1 MPRVA
6 RKKVTVAQLERALT
20 RKKSRLDALVKR
32 RQQLRNQLDGVE
44 RQLQGFSGRD
54 QGGVTRRRRKRSRNS
69 LSLRQLV
76 IELLTQ
82 HRKGLSMA
90 ELKEQIAASGYR
102 SHSTNFRNVLYQCLY
117 YLKGVKHN
125 KKTGKYVM
133 KG

>member
-6 RKKVTVAQLERALT
+6 RKKVTVAQLERVLASK
-20 RKKSRLDALVKR
+20 RSRLDALVKR
-32 RQQLRNQLDGVE
+32 RQRLQNQLDGVE

-54 QGGVTRRRRKRSRNS
+54 ADRVTRRRERTRNS
-69 LSLRQLV
+69 PSLREV
-76 IELLTQ
+76 VVRLLTQ

-90 ELKEQIAASGYR
+90 ELREQIAAAGYK

-125 KKTGKYVM
+125 KKTGKYVL
-133 KG
+133 KS